1 MAAASPSLYTASAF
15 VYTPTSADLKSAC
28 GRLKNTAKA

>member
-1 MAAASPSLYTASAF
+1 LLYTASEF
-15 VYTPTSADLKSAC
+15 VYNFPSADLKSAC